1 MHLLVLHE
9 LYTDVLHTLRQ
20 KVCVPVRF
28 QENLRLFCIKTVK
41 NAYRKKI
48 LCIICRTLLVM
59 ENRQGIVASSFAA
72 SETTGYIF
80 FLFNLRMLKDT
91 TCSKNHYIHNGLQ
104 QSIPKVVSS
113 LLPRQICS
121 AMRNVFL

>member
-1 MHLLVLHE
+1 
-9 LYTDVLHTLRQ
+9 
-20 KVCVPVRF
+20 
-28 QENLRLFCIKTVK
+28 
-41 NAYRKKI
+41 
-48 LCIICRTLLVM
+48 M

-91 TCSKNHYIHNGLQ
+91 TCSKTHYIHNGLQ

-113 LLPRQICS
+113 LLPRQIRS